1 MHLNR
6 SFRLDEFRY
15 FLGLVL
21 IIIMPVVITFWVV
34 IHGGSKQWRKRS
46 PEMAY
51 SFAGLFILIVVLLS
65 WSFRNQV
72 LGSDLGFNFILFIS
86 GVAIYIASFI
96 LWKPVKKHLDFKTF
110 AGVPEVT
117 NRKIELIQDGPFAI
131 VRHPRYLMV
140 AIGITG
146 WCLMSNYSGCYL
158 VGILSICGLFLIVWL
173 EERDLVI
180 RFGEAYRT
188 YQKQVPQLIP
198 TMSGIKKFWDEN
210 FRSSNRGSD

>member
-1 MHLNR
+1 MTGHF
-6 SFRLDEFRY
+6 SVDEFRY

-21 IIIMPVVITFWVV
+21 IIIMPVVITFWVI

-51 SFAGLFILIVVLLS
+51 SFAGFFILIVVLLA
-65 WSFRNQV
+65 WSYRIRL
-72 LGSDLGFNFILFIS
+72 LGADLGFNLLLFVI
-86 GVAIYIASFI
+86 GTLIYIASFV
-96 LWKPVKKHLDFKTF
+96 LWKPVKNHLDFKTF
-110 AGVPEVT
+110 AGVPEIT

-140 AIGITG
+140 AIGVTG
-146 WCLMSNYSGCYL
+146 WCLMSNYAGAYL
-158 VGILSICGLFLIVWL
+158 IGLLSIAGLFLIVWL

-180 RFGEAYRT
+180 RFDDEYRA

-198 TMSGIKKFWDEN
+198 TVSGVKKFWREN
-210 FRSSNRGSD
+210 FRNSNQDSD

>member
-1 MHLNR
+1 M
-6 SFRLDEFRY
+6 DEFRY

-21 IIIMPVVITFWVV
+21 ILIMPVVITFWVV

-51 SFAGLFILIVVLLS
+51 SFAGFFILVVILLA
-65 WSFRNQV
+65 WSYRISL
-72 LGSDLGFNFILFIS
+72 LGADLGFNLLLFVM
-86 GVAIYIASFI
+86 GTLIYIASFV

-117 NRKIELIQDGPFAI
+117 DQKIELIQDGPFAI

-140 AIGITG
+140 AIGVAG
-146 WCLMSNYSGCYL
+146 WCLMSNYAGAYL
-158 VGILSICGLFLIVWL
+158 IGLLSIAGLFLIVWL
-173 EERDLVI
+173 EERDLVM
-180 RFGEAYRT
+180 RFGDDYRA

-198 TMSGIKKFWDEN
+198 TISGMKKFWTEN
-210 FRSSNRGSD
+210 FRSSNQDSD

>member
-1 MHLNR
+1 M
-6 SFRLDEFRY
+6 DEFRY

-21 IIIMPVVITFWVV
+21 IVIMPVVITFWVV

-51 SFAGLFILIVVLLS
+51 SFAGFFILIVILLA
-65 WSFRNQV
+65 WSYRISL
-72 LGSDLGFNFILFIS
+72 LGADLGFNLLLFVM
-86 GVAIYIASFI
+86 GTLIYIASFV

-117 NRKIELIQDGPFAI
+117 DQKIELIQDGPFAI

-140 AIGITG
+140 AIGVAG
-146 WCLMSNYSGCYL
+146 WCLMSNYAGAYL
-158 VGILSICGLFLIVWL
+158 IGLLSIAGLFLIVWL
-173 EERDLVI
+173 EERDLVM
-180 RFGEAYRT
+180 RFGDEYRA

-198 TMSGIKKFWDEN
+198 TISGMKKFWTEN
-210 FRSSNRGSD
+210 FRSSNQDSD

>member
-1 MHLNR
+1 M
-6 SFRLDEFRY
+6 DEFRY

-21 IIIMPVVITFWVV
+21 ILIMPVVITFWVV

-51 SFAGLFILIVVLLS
+51 SFAGFFILVVILLA
-65 WSFRNQV
+65 WSYRISL
-72 LGSDLGFNFILFIS
+72 LGADLGFNLLLFVM
-86 GVAIYIASFI
+86 GTLIYIASFV

-117 NRKIELIQDGPFAI
+117 DQKIELIQDGPFAI

-140 AIGITG
+140 AIGVAG
-146 WCLMSNYSGCYL
+146 WCLMSNYAGAYL
-158 VGILSICGLFLIVWL
+158 IGLLSIAGLFLIVWL
-173 EERDLVI
+173 EERDLVM
-180 RFGEAYRT
+180 RFGDDYRA

-198 TMSGIKKFWDEN
+198 TISGVKKFFTEN
-210 FRSSNRGSD
+210 FRSSNQDSD

>member
-1 MHLNR
+1 M
-6 SFRLDEFRY
+6 DEFRY

-21 IIIMPVVITFWVV
+21 IVIMPVVITFWVV

-51 SFAGLFILIVVLLS
+51 SFAGFFILVVILLA
-65 WSFRNQV
+65 WSYRISL
-72 LGSDLGFNFILFIS
+72 LGADLGLNLLLFVM
-86 GVAIYIASFI
+86 GTLIYIASYV

-117 NRKIELIQDGPFAI
+117 DQKIELIQDGPFAI

-140 AIGITG
+140 AIGVAG
-146 WCLMSNYSGCYL
+146 WCLMSNYAGAYL
-158 VGILSICGLFLIVWL
+158 IGLLSIAGLFLIVWL
-173 EERDLVI
+173 EERDLVM
-180 RFGEAYRT
+180 RFGDEYRA

-198 TMSGIKKFWDEN
+198 TISGMKKFWTEN
-210 FRSSNRGSD
+210 FRSSNQDSD

>member
-1 MHLNR
+1 M
-6 SFRLDEFRY
+6 DEFRY

-21 IIIMPVVITFWVV
+21 IVIMPVVITFWLV

-51 SFAGLFILIVVLLS
+51 SFAGFFILVVILLT
-65 WSFRNQV
+65 WSYRIQI
-72 LGSDLGFNFILFIS
+72 LGDDLGFNLLLFLA
-86 GVAIYIASFI
+86 GALIYIASFA

-117 NRKIELIQDGPFAI
+117 DQKIELIQDGPFAI

-140 AIGITG
+140 AIGVAG
-146 WCLMSNYSGCYL
+146 WCLMSNYSGVYL
-158 VGILSICGLFLIVWL
+158 IGLLSIAGLFLVVWL
-173 EERDLVI
+173 EETDLVM
-180 RFGEAYRT
+180 RFGDEYRA

-198 TMSGIKKFWDEN
+198 TISGIKKFWTEN
-210 FRSSNRGSD
+210 FKNSNQDSD